1 MTLDNLP
8 ENWQQAYQEM
18 ANSTQ
23 SDALKRFYQAGVK
36 GLDCPLEEAPLVA
49 LDIETTGLD
58 SDENEIVSIGLVSF
72 SLQAIKLRSAQ
83 YWLAKPHS
91 ALTAESVTI
100 HEITHSEIQDAP
112 RLSSFLDEVLDAIAG
127 KIVVVHCAAIERP
140 FLYRAAMKHY
150 GEPLLFPMIDTMALE
165 ANITFKPWWKRFG
178 RQPSLRL
185 DACRQRYH
193 LPRYRAHQALM
204 DAVSCAELFQAQ
216 VAHQHLNKQDLTRLY
231 CY

>member
-36 GLDCPLEEAPLVA
+36 GLGCPLEEAPLVA

-83 YWLAKPHS
+83 
-91 ALTAESVTI
+91 
-100 HEITHSEIQDAP
+100 
-112 RLSSFLDEVLDAIAG
+112 
-127 KIVVVHCAAIERP
+127 
-140 FLYRAAMKHY
+140 
-150 GEPLLFPMIDTMALE
+150 
-165 ANITFKPWWKRFG
+165 
-178 RQPSLRL
+178 
-185 DACRQRYH
+185 
-193 LPRYRAHQALM
+193 
-204 DAVSCAELFQAQ
+204 
-216 VAHQHLNKQDLTRLY
+216 
-231 CY
+231 